1 MNIKSENRTS
11 PAGKKQHALHCA
23 RERERW
29 SHGVQQAREQQHQ
42 AEINSLRQQLV
53 ALTDERDAALERLRQ
68 AERQR
73 QRLDDLHTQLAA
85 AREQLQQ
92 VEALRQRLVEITSER
107 DLARQQLQQ
116 EGSLQ
121 QQLADI
127 TLERD
132 GARRQ
137 VDRLEKALARATTAA
152 AASAAASVSHADRPA
167 AAPERLVEEPRTQVE
182 QAGMRHSY
190 RAATAAGLVLTL
202 GVMANVL
209 IYHDA
214 QSTVQPQSGLVDPE
228 NASFKALE
236 PQLTEDGDG
245 IRSADDDSQTTP
257 PPQTRKPKT
266 RFARS
271 GEVRL
276 QQWGP
281 PLLLSADAGAEP
293 TKGFD
298 PVVQHQQQGLLAL
311 GFDIGKADGFSG
323 PLTRQALYEFRSLY
337 LSGLQKPPAGAALA
351 AIIKNYADLAHS
363 DARSFGVD
371 QGVLAAIRL
380 SSVRTGIEFSYL
392 MKLAAVESNFDPVSK
407 SSASSATGL
416 YQFTRDT
423 WLNTLKAHGDKYG
436 LDSYVDK
443 IDYVVDRNGYQRP
456 VVRDKDVYRH
466 LMALRN
472 NPRVSAM
479 MAAESVKD
487 SVRRLTRSFDRK
499 PTEADLY
506 LTHFFGTDGAISFL
520 KALDKTPDAPAV
532 DIFPAA
538 AQSNQDIFH
547 PKTCRPRTVDEV
559 YELFGQKFNNWRF
572 EVATN

>member
-1 MNIKSENRTS
+1 MDIKSENRLS
-11 PAGKKQHALHCA
+11 PVGKKQHALHCA

-29 SHGVQQAREQQHQ
+29 SYGVQQAREQQHQ
-42 AEINSLRQQLV
+42 AEIHSLRQQL
-53 ALTDERDAALERLRQ
+53 ASLAEERDAALERLRQ

-73 QRLDDLHTQLAA
+73 LQLETLNEQLTA
-85 AREQLQQ
+85 AREQLQKA
-92 VEALRQRLVEITSER
+92 EALRQQLVEVASER
-107 DLARQQLQQ
+107 DLARRQLQQ
-116 EGSLQ
+116 AGPLQ
-121 QQLADI
+121 QQLADL
-127 TLERD
+127 TTERD
-132 GARRQ
+132 VARSKVQ
-137 VDRLEKALARATTAA
+137 QLETALAHAA
-152 AASAAASVSHADRPA
+152 AAAPAEADRSPAASDPGVTPPPSPLNPSAARN
-167 AAPERLVEEPRTQVE
+167 
-182 QAGMRHSY
+182 SY
-190 RAATAAGLVLTL
+190 RAATAAGVVLTL
-202 GVMANVL
+202 GVLANVL

-214 QSTVQPQSGLVDPE
+214 QSTVQPQSPLRDGEV
-228 NASFKALE
+228 AAFKVLE
-236 PQLTEDGDG
+236 PQPGDELDPIEIADG
-245 IRSADDDSQTTP
+245 DSQTTP

-271 GEVRL
+271 GQVRL
-276 QQWGP
+276 QHWGP
-281 PLLLSADAGAEP
+281 PLLLSADASDAP
-293 TKGFD
+293 TAGFD
-298 PVVQHQQQGLLAL
+298 AVVQRQQQGLLAL
-311 GFDIGKADGFSG
+311 GFDIGEADGFSG
-323 PLTRQALYEFRSLY
+323 PRTRQALYEFRSLY
-337 LSGLQKPPAGAALA
+337 LSGLEKQPSGIALA
-351 AIIKNYADLAHS
+351 AIIRNYADLARS
-363 DARSFGVD
+363 DARSFGID

-423 WLNTLKAHGDKYG
+423 WLNTIRTHGDKYG
-436 LDSYVDK
+436 LAAYADRIEYT
-443 IDYVVDRNGYQRP
+443 VDRNGYQRP
-456 VVRDKDVYRH
+456 LVRDKAVYEH

-547 PKTCRPRTVDEV
+547 PKTCKPRTVDEV
-559 YELFGQKFNNWRF
+559 YELFGQKFNNWQF
-572 EVATN
+572 DVATN